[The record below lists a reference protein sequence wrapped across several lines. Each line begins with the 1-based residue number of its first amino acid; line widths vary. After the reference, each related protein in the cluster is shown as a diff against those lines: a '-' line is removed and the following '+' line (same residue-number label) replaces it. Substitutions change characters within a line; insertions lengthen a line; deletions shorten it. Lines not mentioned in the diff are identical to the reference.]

1 MMTPEEIQRVFAEY
15 NEQIKTNGPIS
26 AELAKRMADAT
37 KGVKGYAD
45 AQTNLT
51 KVLTKSAVEIGK
63 AMYEGKQGAQVF
75 TEQIS
80 QVSDAIAGLLAVVS
94 LFVPALRL
102 AAVVA
107 GGLSLFGKA
116 VNVAAKQQD
125 QLFKTFQELSR
136 SGMASAQGMSEVFPT
151 MQKFGYGLEE
161 LDKMVQLVREN
172 SKDLARFAPNVAQ
185 GIQQVAGV
193 ASSIQHSGL
202 QGQFMRM
209 GMSVDDINKGIAGYI
224 KQEGALGQLRGRTQ
238 AELTKGSAAY
248 LKEMEGL
255 ARLTG
260 QTREQMEKQREEANQ
275 IEIFYSTVATLGKE
289 QRDQAYAA
297 FDMAKAIDPS
307 GRLALGVANSISG
320 LVGASDEA
328 SQLFMATSGDVI
340 GLSDQLKKG
349 TINAAQ
355 FMDGLGAAAKQTEP
369 TRLSLGQ
376 LGASFDTF
384 GSNATYRALQEKDH
398 VKGMEDALA
407 GIKANENATDKQTAA
422 QVALRQSQMSARDSL
437 QQLADTVGK
446 KTTPII
452 QGFGEAVQGVTGILT
467 GKGGTAGGAQGPMGG
482 QKGTMAGSLGATA
495 AGAAAGAVGGSIFGP
510 LGTVIGGVGGGIL
523 GAMGYGGFGGA
534 GGAGAEGLKVKPGA
548 ENRGKSTDAL
558 YGVANEVHKMLGGD
572 YKYFS
577 GFNDRS
583 GGKHGQGKAFDLVLN
598 DASRYQSVL
607 SQIQGL
613 AGVSFAQFE
622 PLGFVNKNGSISSG
636 DHIHTEVSAANGAIL
651 SGPMS
656 GYKPNLTMH
665 GTEAIVPLNSSNAGA
680 ITGMD
685 SSSKLETIMTGL
697 HEQMDAQT
705 RVMRD
710 IADYTRKTSQYAG
723 A

>member
-1 MMTPEEIQRVFAEY
+1 MTPEEIQRVFAEY
-15 NEQIKTNGPIS
+15 SETLKTGGTVS
-26 AELAKRMADAT
+26 AEMAMRMKDAS

-45 AQTNLT
+45 AQANLT
-51 KVLTKSAVEIGK
+51 KVLTKSIVEVGK

-80 QVSDAIAGLLAVVS
+80 QVTDAIAGLLAVVS

-151 MQKFGYGLEE
+151 MQKFGYGLED
-161 LDKMVQLVREN
+161 LDKMISLVREN
-172 SKDLARFAPNVAQ
+172 SADLGRFAPTVAQ
-185 GIQQVAGV
+185 GLQQVANV
-193 ASSIQHSGL
+193 ATEIQHSGL

-209 GMSVDDINKGIAGYI
+209 GMSVDDINKGIMGYV
-224 KQEGALGQLRGRTQ
+224 KMQGQLGQLQGKTQ
-238 AELTKGSAAY
+238 AEVSAGAKAY
-248 LKEMEGL
+248 IREMEIL
-255 ARLTG
+255 SRLTG
-260 QTREQMEKQREEANQ
+260 QRREELEKERDAANQ
-275 IEIFYSTVATLGKE
+275 IEIFYSTIKDLDPKAQKRMYDGFLALNAISPRLGK
-289 QRDQAYAA
+289 A
-297 FDMAKAIDPS
+297 MADTA
-307 GRLALGVANSISG
+307 SG

-328 SQLFMATSGDVI
+328 SELFMATNGASVTLGNSLRD
-340 GLSDQLKKG
+340 G
-349 TINAAQ
+349 TINLEQYLEGIKAAT
-355 FMDGLGAAAKQTEP
+355 LQTEE
-369 TRLSLGQ
+369 TRTSLGQ
-376 LGASFDTF
+376 LGAAQDVYGKNIDYAILQGKEFAKGLKDATSGVDANAA
-384 GSNATYRALQEKDH
+384 GS
-398 VKGMEDALA
+398 
-407 GIKANENATDKQTAA
+407 DKQTAS

-437 QQLADTVGK
+437 QQLGDTVGK
-446 KTTPII
+446 KTTPIME
-452 QGFGEAVQGVTGILT
+452 GFGKAVQGATGLLT
-467 GKGGTAGGAQGPMGG
+467 GGGPAGGAQGPMGG
-482 QKGTMAGSLGATA
+482 QKGSLAGSLGATA
-495 AGAAAGAVGGSIFGP
+495 AGAAAGAMGGSLFGP
-510 LGTVIGGVGGGIL
+510 IGTVVGGVGGGIL
-523 GAMGYGGFGGA
+523 GAMGYGGFGGGG
-534 GGAGAEGLKVKPGA
+534 GGAPADLRIKPGA
-548 ENRGKSTDAL
+548 ENKGKSTDTL

-598 DASRYQSVL
+598 DRDRYQSVL

-622 PLGFVNKNGSISSG
+622 PQGFVNKNGSISSG

-680 ITGMD
+680 ISGLD
-685 SSSKLETIMTGL
+685 ASSKLETLMTGL
-697 HEQMDAQT
+697 NEQMDAQT

-710 IADYTRKTSQYAG
+710 IADYTKKTSQYAG
-723 A
+723 V

>member
-1 MMTPEEIQRVFAEY
+1 MTPEEIQRVFAEY
-15 NEQIKTNGPIS
+15 SETLKTGGTVS
-26 AELAKRMADAT
+26 AEMAMRMKDAS

-45 AQTNLT
+45 AQANLT
-51 KVLTKSAVEIGK
+51 KVLTKSIVEVGK

-80 QVSDAIAGLLAVVS
+80 QVTDAIAGLLAVVS

-151 MQKFGYGLEE
+151 MQKFGYGLED
-161 LDKMVQLVREN
+161 LDKMIQLVREN
-172 SKDLARFAPNVAQ
+172 SADLGRFAPTVAQ
-185 GIQQVAGV
+185 GIQQVANV
-193 ASSIQHSGL
+193 ATEIQHSGL

-209 GMSVDDINKGIAGYI
+209 GMSVDDINKGIMGYV
-224 KQEGALGQLRGRTQ
+224 KMQGQLGQLQGKTQ
-238 AELTKGSAAY
+238 AEVSAGAKAY
-248 LKEMEGL
+248 IREMEIL
-255 ARLTG
+255 SRLTG
-260 QTREQMEKQREEANQ
+260 QRREELEKERDAANQ
-275 IEIFYSTVATLGKE
+275 IEIFYSTIKDLDPKAQKRMYDGFLALNAISPRLGK
-289 QRDQAYAA
+289 A
-297 FDMAKAIDPS
+297 MADTA
-307 GRLALGVANSISG
+307 SG

-328 SQLFMATSGDVI
+328 SELFMATNGASVTLGNSLRD
-340 GLSDQLKKG
+340 G
-349 TINAAQ
+349 TINLEQYLEGIKAAT
-355 FMDGLGAAAKQTEP
+355 LQTEE
-369 TRLSLGQ
+369 TRTSLGQ
-376 LGASFDTF
+376 LGAAQDVYGKNIDYAILQGKEFAKGLKDATSGVDANAA
-384 GSNATYRALQEKDH
+384 GS
-398 VKGMEDALA
+398 
-407 GIKANENATDKQTAA
+407 DKQTAS

-437 QQLADTVGK
+437 QQLGDTVGK
-446 KTTPII
+446 KTTPIME
-452 QGFGEAVQGVTGILT
+452 GFGKAVQGATGLLT
-467 GKGGTAGGAQGPMGG
+467 GGGPAGGAQGPMGG
-482 QKGTMAGSLGATA
+482 QKGSLAGSLGATA
-495 AGAAAGAVGGSIFGP
+495 AGAAAGAMGGSLFGP
-510 LGTVIGGVGGGIL
+510 IGTVVGGVGGGIL
-523 GAMGYGGFGGA
+523 GAMGYGGFGGGG
-534 GGAGAEGLKVKPGA
+534 GGAPADLRIKPGA
-548 ENRGKSTDAL
+548 ENKGKSTDTL

-598 DASRYQSVL
+598 DRDRYQSVL

-622 PLGFVNKNGSISSG
+622 PQGFVNKNGSISSG

-680 ITGMD
+680 ISGLD
-685 SSSKLETIMTGL
+685 ASSKLETLMTGL
-697 HEQMDAQT
+697 NEQMDAQT

-710 IADYTRKTSQYAG
+710 IADYTKKTSQYAG
-723 A
+723 V